1 VHSVAI
7 LIAVLYG
14 VASAIGILVFL
25 VLARSTTRGGEVD
38 AKKLAHR
45 EKAWLFVVIAGLFVL
60 LLGTIF
66 FTPYGQTAPS
76 GAQVVNVDG
85 RQFAFVVEPRE
96 VRAGIPVEFLLTASD
111 VNHGFG
117 LYTEDD
123 EFVLQAQMVPG
134 TATRLVHTFDEPG
147 TYKLLCLEFCGV
159 NHHGMVGQIEV
170 LP

>member
-1 VHSVAI
+1 MNSVAI
-7 LIAVLYG
+7 LIGVLYG
-14 VASAIGILVFL
+14 IVTVIGVAVFL
-25 VLARSTTRGGEVD
+25 VLAHSTTKGGEVD

-45 EKAWLFVVIAGLFVL
+45 ETAWLFVVIAGLLVL
-60 LLGTIF
+60 LVGTIF
-66 FTPYGQTAPS
+66 FTPYGQTAPP

-85 RQFAFVVEPRE
+85 RQFAFVIQPDE
-96 VRAGIPVEFLLTASD
+96 VRANEPVEFLLTASD

-123 EFVLQAQMVPG
+123 EFVMQAQMVPG
-134 TATRLVHTFDEPG
+134 TTTRVVHTFDEPG

-170 LP
+170 TP